1 MRELEALLNKRWILK
16 AEDKELYYKV
26 QRSAWRDPKI
36 CICKAGCHIIENA
49 LLVKLEK
56 IPVIPESFM
65 GVQEFTSK
73 QEYAFLCLL
82 LMFLEDK
89 DPQEQFILSQLTEY
103 VSSNMPNGSVD
114 WTLYANRRRM
124 IKVLRFAQ
132 SFRESFELQ
141 TVQIMALWMMPL
153 VRCSM
158 KILVCLAILEKFFS

>member
-1 MRELEALLNKRWILK
+1 MRELEALLNKRCILK

-26 QRSAWRDPKI
+26 RDQLGEIRKFASD
-36 CICKAGCHIIENA
+36 KLGCHIIENA

-73 QEYAFLCLL
+73 EEYAFLCLL

-114 WTLYANRRRM
+114 WTLYVN
-124 IKVLRFAQ
+124 
-132 SFRESFELQ
+132 
-141 TVQIMALWMMPL
+141 
-153 VRCSM
+153 
-158 KILVCLAILEKFFS
+158 

>member
-1 MRELEALLNKRWILK
+1 MRELEALLNKRCILK

-26 QRSAWRDPKI
+26 RDQLGEIRKFASD
-36 CICKAGCHIIENA
+36 KLGCHIIENA

-73 QEYAFLCLL
+73 EEYAFLCLL

-114 WTLYANRRRM
+114 A
-124 IKVLRFAQ
+124 
-132 SFRESFELQ
+132 
-141 TVQIMALWMMPL
+141 
-153 VRCSM
+153 
-158 KILVCLAILEKFFS
+158 LAIYQLIRPENAKFVSVMPYLWNGYVKKLLENEEEVELEGAELTATRE